1 MLAATRE
8 QGEEEFL
15 GASIKQFRPL
25 NSNNSVNI
33 SLDVPWKML
42 NMFICN
48 ETIMYKVFIIFK
60 NSLYEWMDECPEMR
74 TVFGLWTGGPL

>member
-1 MLAATRE
+1 VLAATRE

-48 ETIMYKVFIIFK
+48 ETIMLQSFLNFQK
-60 NSLYEWMDECPEMR
+60 
-74 TVFGLWTGGPL
+74 

>member
-1 MLAATRE
+1 MEVDFAATRE

-15 GASIKQFRPL
+15 GASIKQIRPL

-48 ETIMYKVFIIFK
+48 ETIMLQSFHNFQK
-60 NSLYEWMDECPEMR
+60 
-74 TVFGLWTGGPL
+74 